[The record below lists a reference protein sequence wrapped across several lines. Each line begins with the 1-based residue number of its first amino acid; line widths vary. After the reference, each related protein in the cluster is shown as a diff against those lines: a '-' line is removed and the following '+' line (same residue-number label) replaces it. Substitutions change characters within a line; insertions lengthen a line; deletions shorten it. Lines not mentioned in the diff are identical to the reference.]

1 MRPKYTINKVEG
13 KHLVYE
19 NRLHL
24 AREWNKQVK
33 ALSAKLS
40 FRGFAR
46 MMHIPASTWRREYY
60 AGGGTK
66 PVRDLKNPNRL
77 HFGEYDPDLAQRV
90 ADERAAQKGPRQ
102 KLLKPVA
109 DRIADLVKEK
119 GRHRS
124 LYDARQTV
132 VEEHPAWVVPG
143 LRTLYYHVEAG
154 DIGLSYDDLVYG
166 RRHRRKKNPAHP
178 AKTVQGRRKL
188 AELPPEA
195 ATPDEAGHL
204 QSDTVVSCVGGLGG
218 VFVLYDRVSRK
229 YWLEILPAIDQASVL
244 RAIARLLSSKR
255 IHAIKTVVT
264 DNGCEFLDQNALD
277 KAFGAPVYYTRA
289 YASYEKGGVE
299 NCNRILRRWFPK
311 GTDFS
316 KVSERQLRKVER
328 YINSM
333 HRKVLGG
340 VTADRKDRELRGVA

>member
-1 MRPKYTINKVEG
+1 MAPKYTINKVEG
-13 KHLVYE
+13 KHLAYE

-24 AREWNKQVK
+24 AREWNKLVK

-40 FRGFAR
+40 FRCFSK
-46 MMHIPASTWRREYY
+46 MMHIPESTWRREYY
-60 AGGGTK
+60 SGGGTK

-90 ADERAAQKGPRQ
+90 ADERATQKGPRQ

-109 DRIADLVKEK
+109 DRVVALVKEK
-119 GRHRS
+119 ERHRS
-124 LYDARQTV
+124 LYDARKTV
-132 VEEHPAWVVPG
+132 VEEHPEWVVPG
-143 LRTLYYHVEAG
+143 LRTFYNHVEAG

-166 RRHRRKKNPAHP
+166 RRHRRKRNPAHP

-195 ATPDEAGHL
+195 AQPCEAGHL
-204 QSDTVVSCVGGLGG
+204 QCDTVVSCVGGSGG

-229 YWLEILPAIDQASVL
+229 YWLEFIPSIDQVSVL
-244 RAIARLLSSKR
+244 RAIARILSSKR
-255 IHAIKTVVT
+255 IHAIKTIVT
-264 DNGCEFLDQNALD
+264 DNGCEFLDQDSLD

-316 KVSERQLRKVER
+316 KVSAKRLRQVEHF
-328 YINSM
+328 INTM
-333 HRKVLGG
+333 HRVVIGG
-340 VTADRKDRELRGVA
+340 LTAEQRDKELRHVA

>member
-90 ADERAAQKGPRQ
+90 ANERAAQKGPRQ

-109 DRIADLVKEK
+109 DRIAALVKGK

-154 DIGLSYDDLVYG
+154 HRPGQRPACHCQASLLQAHTRHTSASQGRALHQLHAPEGAWRGHGGQEGPGAARRGLICGGRPPPRQPLYAADPLSTATVACTPEKRRGRTFEPRGPAPPEGRGRGYGSGASGATPKRAGGAAGAPHSRQPG
-166 RRHRRKKNPAHP
+166 RR
-178 AKTVQGRRKL
+178 
-188 AELPPEA
+188 A
-195 ATPDEAGHL
+195 APFHGQCAGA
-204 QSDTVVSCVGGLGG
+204 GGK
-218 VFVLYDRVSRK
+218 R
-229 YWLEILPAIDQASVL
+229 
-244 RAIARLLSSKR
+244 IARTR
-255 IHAIKTVVT
+255 
-264 DNGCEFLDQNALD
+264 Q
-277 KAFGAPVYYTRA
+277 GAPLHMQFA
-289 YASYEKGGVE
+289 GNKIPLWLFGF
-299 NCNRILRRWFPK
+299 L
-311 GTDFS
+311 
-316 KVSERQLRKVER
+316 
-328 YINSM
+328 
-333 HRKVLGG
+333 H
-340 VTADRKDRELRGVA
+340 